1 MVKFVGIKLKIFRSK
16 MFGLR
21 NVLRNTTRAMKIY
34 TRTGDNGTSAL
45 ISSLGG
51 LTRRPKSDVIFQTL
65 GDIDELNSHI
75 GSAAAFANHD
85 PLLTVLDDYR

>member
-1 MVKFVGIKLKIFRSK
+1 